1 MTLRAIGALYK
12 AGYDE
17 VGVSYTQSEGIMAVQ
32 NAIKVEM
39 TGFEIV
45 EQGKTHATVRS
56 IESGSR
62 DTFDVVLRRTF
73 ILLLTMAEDSLD
85 AIKNN
90 DMDSLK
96 RLRYL
101 EESNNKLIT
110 HCSRVL
116 SKQGYKKHNKIQ
128 FMYNILQDLEKIAD
142 QYKYLL
148 DFMMR
153 AKNANL
159 KISKETIEFY
169 SATNDMLRTYY
180 ELFYKFDKKKVVKIG
195 KMRKKMFTNIS
206 EAIYDKS
213 KQEIVV
219 MHYLIIIMQ
228 QVFELVEPYLSLT
241 L

>member
-1 MTLRAIGALYK
+1 
-12 AGYDE
+12 
-17 VGVSYTQSEGIMAVQ
+17 
-32 NAIKVEM
+32 
-39 TGFEIV
+39 
-45 EQGKTHATVRS
+45 
-56 IESGSR
+56 
-62 DTFDVVLRRTF
+62 
-73 ILLLTMAEDSLD
+73 
-85 AIKNN
+85 
-90 DMDSLK
+90 
-96 RLRYL
+96 
-101 EESNNKLIT
+101 
-110 HCSRVL
+110 
-116 SKQGYKKHNKIQ
+116 
-128 FMYNILQDLEKIAD
+128 MYNILQDLEKIAD